1 MARELAGLALVA
13 LALVALVALV
23 ALAALALADQVVDKV
38 VRRVDDKVVQ
48 VDRAQVGADPELVAR
63 ELVAREVLEEGSK
76 VHRRWPMIRSNLFG
90 MQCSL
95 TRTAMVNLAVTSL

>member
-13 LALVALVALV
+13 LALVALVAL
-23 ALAALALADQVVDKV
+23 AALALADQVVDKEV
-38 VRRVDDKVVQ
+38 GLVGDKVVQ
-48 VDRAQVGADPELVAR
+48 VDRAQVGADP

-95 TRTAMVNLAVTSL
+95 TRTAMVNLAVTNL

>member
-1 MARELAGLALVA
+1 M
-13 LALVALVALV
+13 
-23 ALAALALADQVVDKV
+23 VDKV
-38 VRRVDDKVVQ
+38 VGLVDDKVVQ

-63 ELVAREVLEEGSK
+63 ELVTGELVTGELVAREVLEEGSK